1 MLDLSKIKVSKI
13 SEKDEIGVFVIEP
26 LDPGFG
32 HTLGNSLRRTL
43 LSSLSGGAVTQ
54 VKIEGVRHQFST
66 ISGISEDV
74 IEFILNLKKIRIKIS
89 QDKPAKLKLDAKGPK
104 VVTASDIQTPS
115 GVEIKNPKQII
126 ANLSDKAK
134 ISADITAENGLG
146 YVLAEERE
154 GSELG
159 VIGVDAQFSP
169 VVKVNFKV
177 DATRVGRITNFDKLT
192 LEIHTDGTV
201 KPNEALKQAANI
213 LVDHFRLI
221 YEPNAVVVETKSD
234 DKVNRLKEE
243 VLNTTIEELDLPVR
257 VVNALRRGKIETVID
272 FINVP
277 REKLLEIK
285 NLGAKSISSVE
296 EKLQAKGVTRPD

>member
-13 SEKDEIGVFVIEP
+13 SEKDEMGVFVIEP

>member
-89 QDKPAKLKLDAKGPK
+89 QDKQAKLKLDAKGPK
-104 VVTASDIQTPS
+104 IVTASDIQTPS
-115 GVEIKNPKQII
+115 GVEIKNPKQVI
-126 ANLSDKAK
+126 AHLSDKAK

-213 LVDHFRLI
+213 LVNHFRLI
-221 YEPNAVVVETKSD
+221 YEPNAVVVETKND
-234 DKVNRLKEE
+234 DKVSRLKEE

-257 VVNALRRGKIETVID
+257 VVNALRRGKIETVTD

-285 NLGAKSISSVE
+285 NLGAKSILSVE